1 MRPAL
6 VDTSR
11 WQGTVDAAAIKAA
24 GFVGII
30 ARCTIGM
37 TDDVQYLATQQQAK
51 DEGLI
56 FGAYHVLWPE
66 NKKPRDEAGWFD
78 DVAGEVDLVVQDV
91 ELTHGLSKRV
101 VVDQA
106 YEWFLEMENLRP
118 SAKKIAY
125 SGSWWWTV
133 NQGPLEETY
142 DYWEAEY
149 TRNSPRGGIDMNEA
163 PTGVPI
169 SLPPGWDE
177 AKFWQWTSGG
187 KPIGVE
193 SESLDYNV
201 FMGTLEE
208 LEIYLGLAEPSPPPV
223 SGELEARVG
232 VNEDDIANIKSWV
245 EGFEA

>member
-11 WQGTVDAAAIKAA
+11 WQRAVDASAIKAA

-37 TDDVQYLATQQQAK
+37 TGDPQYLATQRQAK

-56 FGAYHVLWPE
+56 FGAYHVLWPK
-66 NKKPRDEAGWFD
+66 NKKPRDEAQWFSD
-78 DVAGEVDLVVQDV
+78 NVGEVDLIVQDV

-118 SAKKIAY
+118 NTKKIAY

-142 DYWEAEY
+142 DYWEAE
-149 TRNSPRGGIDMNEA
+149 
-163 PTGVPI
+163 
-169 SLPPGWDE
+169 
-177 AKFWQWTSGG
+177 
-187 KPIGVE
+187 
-193 SESLDYNV
+193 
-201 FMGTLEE
+201 
-208 LEIYLGLAEPSPPPV
+208 
-223 SGELEARVG
+223 
-232 VNEDDIANIKSWV
+232 
-245 EGFEA
+245 